1 MKTPAQISL
10 FLSRMKR
17 IVEEK
22 GFIYVDRDAS
32 NQFLADRGYSHRD
45 LILLILSLEVEDCFD
60 GPEPDRDVRYRDK
73 WTVAEFAPVFRGEKL
88 YLKMSIRVDS
98 GTAKCLSVKLYVERV
113 EGR

>member
-10 FLSRMKR
+10 FLSQMKR

-45 LILLILSLEVEDCFD
+45 LTLLILSLEVEDCFD

-73 WTVAEFAPVFRGEKL
+73 WTVAEFAPVFHGEKL

-98 GTAKCLSVKLYVERV
+98 ETAKCLSVKLYVERV